1 MGKKIF
7 RKMTDAERA
16 VAEKKTESRKERNR
30 ERNERKHQANLDYI
44 KEHGLS
50 TFPIERTIQIK
61 RKAKKDQAAEVIE
74 RKVIRN
80 AAPNTIVA
88 RHRNSLDNTRHLAW
102 LEAQKGSPL
111 PPSSSTAQHLRAK
124 ERAAREKALQIV
136 VPQEA

>member
-16 VAEKKTESRKERNR
+16 VAEKKTEARKEANR
-30 ERNERKHQANLDYI
+30 QRNEAKHQANIAYI
-44 KEHGLS
+44 KEHGLT
-50 TFPIERTIQIK
+50 TFPIEKTVRRVIK
-61 RKAKKDQAAEVIE
+61 KGKDVTVTE
-74 RKVIRN
+74 RKVVRN

-88 RHRNSLDNTRHLAW
+88 RHRNSLDNTRHEAW

-136 VPQEA
+136 VPQGA

>member
-1 MGKKIF
+1 MAKKKISK
-7 RKMTDAERA
+7 KMTDAERA
-16 VAEKKTESRKERNR
+16 VAEKKTEGRKALNR

-44 KEHGLS
+44 KEHGLA
-50 TFPIERTIQIK
+50 TFPIEKTVSRLVK
-61 RKAKKDQAAEVIE
+61 RGKDVSLVEK
-74 RKVIRN
+74 KVIRN

-88 RHRNSLDNTRHLAW
+88 RHRNSLDDSRHLAW